1 MKKIF
6 FTLVAFLL
14 VITIAAC
21 GTKDA
26 TSGTTTVEPT
36 EPVTEST
43 VEVEAQEEVE
53 TEVTVK
59 HQLGETVVPK
69 NPEKVVVFDFG
80 VLDSLDKIGVEVF
93 GLPQANIP
101 PYLSKFAD
109 AKYVNTGSLKEPD
122 FEAIAN
128 EGANL
133 IIISGRQQELY
144 PEFSK
149 LAPTVYMAVDNANYM
164 ESFKNNMTILGQIF
178 DREDVIEAELAQID
192 ASIAELNQKAS
203 SVENVLIVLANEGN
217 ISAYG
222 PGSRFGI
229 LHGLFGFT
237 PVDDTIEVSTHG
249 MNISYEYLLE
259 KDPEYLFVVDRGAVV
274 AGGES
279 AAKQT
284 IENELTEKTRAYQDG
299 KIVYLDPNYW
309 YLSGGGLVSVSEMI
323 REISE
328 GVK

>member
-1 MKKIF
+1 MKKLSLLF
-6 FTLVAFLL
+6 VALLLMMVFT
-14 VITIAAC
+14 AC
-21 GTKDA
+21 GTKDTA
-26 TSGTTTVEPT
+26 TGTTKEEPATPLT
-36 EPVTEST
+36 EAAAE
-43 VEVEAQEEVE
+43 EEVIQ
-53 TEVTVK
+53 TEITVQ
-59 HQLGETVVPK
+59 HQLGETVVSI

-80 VLDSLDKIGVEVF
+80 VLDSLDKMGVEIA

-109 AKYVNTGSLKEPD
+109 ASYQNFGSLKEPD

-128 EGANL
+128 YGADL

-144 PEFSK
+144 EEFSK
-149 LAPTVYMAVDNANYM
+149 LGPTIYMAVDNANYM
-164 ESFKNNMTILGQIF
+164 ETFKKNMMTLGQIF
-178 DREDVIEAELAQID
+178 EKEDFIEAELTKIE
-192 ASIAELNQKAS
+192 ASIAELNEKAKV
-203 SVENVLIVLANEGN
+203 VENVLIVLANEGN

-229 LHGLFGFT
+229 LHGVFGFT
-237 PVDDTIEVSTHG
+237 PVDETIEVSTHG
-249 MNISYEYLLE
+249 MNISYEYLVE

-284 IENELTEKTRAYQDG
+284 IENELTEKTRAYQES
-299 KIVYLDPNYW
+299 KIIYLDPNYW
-309 YLSGGGLVSVSEMI
+309 YLAGGGLVSVSEMI

-328 GVK
+328 VVK